1 MTLALQAPSVR
12 RRMACWLYE
21 GLLVFGV
28 LFIAA
33 YLFGTLSQSRHAL
46 ENRYGL
52 QAFLFLVVGIYF
64 TWFGHKGQTLAMK
77 TWHIRLVDTH
87 GQPLTQ
93 QRALLRYVLS
103 WIWFIPP
110 LAILAPYRLSGAET
124 TVLMLGW
131 IAVWA
136 LLSRFHPQGQFW
148 HDVLAGTRL
157 IEAPPITPTP
167 ST

>member
-110 LAILAPYRLSGAET
+110 LAILAPYGLSGAET
-124 TVLMLGW
+124 TLLMLGW

-148 HDVLAGTRL
+148 HDALAGTRL
-157 IEAPPITPTP
+157 IESPPITPTP

>member
-1 MTLALQAPSVR
+1 
-12 RRMACWLYE
+12 
-21 GLLVFGV
+21 
-28 LFIAA
+28 
-33 YLFGTLSQSRHAL
+33 
-46 ENRYGL
+46 
-52 QAFLFLVVGIYF
+52 
-64 TWFGHKGQTLAMK
+64 MK